1 MFFDRKMHCKQRGG
15 GTKIVAGTL
24 PGVEVE
30 RHSGKVFQR
39 RQNLQQILKK
49 DFMMVSGKVKT
60 IVHKTKLIM

>member
-1 MFFDRKMHCKQRGG
+1 MFLIEKCTANNGGG